1 MRIPLILCLNLALL
15 VSTYWVFKVMY
26 GLWAAASLTYT
37 FLNYVSLACIL
48 LHVSEPLL
56 RGEMKLSVKITIT
69 ATKVDKGVA

>member
-1 MRIPLILCLNLALL
+1 
-15 VSTYWVFKVMY
+15 MY